1 LTPFPSVADSAFLPP
16 APVDEE
22 RVSPPLVVFV
32 SADFRAQATVF
43 C

>member
-1 LTPFPSVADSAFLPP
+1 LVADSAFLLRVL
-16 APVDEE
+16 VDEE

-32 SADFRAQATVF
+32 SADFRGPAAVF

>member
-1 LTPFPSVADSAFLPP
+1 LAADSAFLPQ

-22 RVSPPLVVFV
+22 RVSPPLAVFD
-32 SADFRAQATVF
+32 SADFRAQAAVF

>member
-1 LTPFPSVADSAFLPP
+1 LVADSAFLLR
-16 APVDEE
+16 ALVDEE

-32 SADFRAQATVF
+32 SGDFRAPAAVF